1 MTVDTTPS
9 TSGNAATDR
18 LNNAGVS
25 NRPAYVAYV
34 ALAFAA
40 AGLIFCWYPIIGTA
54 HALAGIILGIM
65 AYRQTHRRIAL
76 YAAGIGAVAAI
87 AAVVLT
93 IIEVNSI
100 ETVNTYS
107 AAPWI

>member
-9 TSGNAATDR
+9 TTGNAATDR

-25 NRPAYVAYV
+25 NKPAYV
-34 ALAFAA
+34 ALAFAV
-40 AGLIFCWYPIIGTA
+40 AGLLFCWYPIIGIA
-54 HALAGIILGIM
+54 HALAGIILGMM
-65 AYRQTHRRIAL
+65 AYRQTHRRMAL

>member
-9 TSGNAATDR
+9 TTGNAATDR

-25 NRPAYVAYV
+25 NKPAYV

-40 AGLIFCWYPIIGTA
+40 AGLLFCWYPIIGTA
-54 HALAGIILGIM
+54 HALAGVILGIM
-65 AYRQTHRRIAL
+65 AYRQTRRRIAL

-100 ETVNTYS
+100 ETVSTYS